1 MTKPSK
7 PLEFEAF
14 LASKGFSTLEIEA
27 ALPKLMAYRD
37 AVLEWNN
44 KVNLTAITNHDEF
57 VQKHYVD
64 SLICADAEE
73 VKAAEL
79 VLDVGTGGGFP
90 GIPLAVMFPEK
101 RFVLLDSL
109 QKRLK
114 IVKQISDE
122 LGIDNVEVLHGRAE
136 DLARLAAY
144 REKFDLCV
152 SRAVANLSTLSELCL
167 PFVSVGGTFLS
178 YKGPN
183 AGGEIKAADK
193 AIRLLGGKLNRID
206 IPKSA
211 YFSLDHTMVYINKE
225 KKTPATYPRKAGTP
239 SKDPIK

>member
-1 MTKPSK
+1 MTK
-7 PLEFEAF
+7 PLEFQAF
-14 LASKGFSTLEIEA
+14 LASKGFSTTEVEA

-37 AVLEWNN
+37 KVLEWNN
-44 KVNLTAITNHDEF
+44 KVNLTAITNPDEF

-73 VKAAEL
+73 VKAAKL

-114 IVKQISDE
+114 IVKQIADE

-136 DLARLAAY
+136 DLARTAAY

-167 PFVSVGGTFLS
+167 PFVRVGGTFLS
-178 YKGPN
+178 YKGPS
-183 AGGEIKAADK
+183 ADDEIKAAEK
-193 AIRLLGGKLNRID
+193 AIRLLGGKLKRID
-206 IPKSA
+206 NPKSA
-211 YFSLDHTMVYINKE
+211 HFALDHTMIYINKE
-225 KKTPATYPRKAGTP
+225 KKTPAIYPRKAGTP
-239 SKDPIK
+239 AKEPIK